1 MSSTLPQRTTLSN
14 QQFLERIFGEYYRA
28 AHVCGFAE
36 DPGKLDQLGLRHY
49 WGGTIWGRNPIENP
63 YENNFFV
70 ISTFNVDPETGKN
83 QRRKANFAG
92 GFCVMIDDI
101 GDGPGA
107 KISELDMEFI
117 GPVPSWKLETSPD
130 NYQYGYIFATPVLE
144 RGKVEALLK
153 GLVAL
158 DLIDDGTDPGMLGC
172 TRYARLPVGSN
183 TKEKYGIAFEHRL
196 ATWKPG
202 TRYEI
207 DDLARGFG
215 IALTDHTRDDKYPDP
230 LPQAEDLVFQ
240 SLERLGM
247 IKSKLREGIWDIT
260 CPWHDQHTELLDNGT
275 AYLSPMGL
283 KCHHGHCGER
293 SGRDLLNWLH
303 GQDPDYVKACE
314 AKMVF
319 EPVPLT
325 PTAAVPDVP
334 LEDEDIEQAIGL
346 IVPGDLMS
354 TRRAYRA
361 LASKMTTLTPDE
373 KDHYLR
379 MIKDAAGV
387 TMSVAK
393 DQLRYT
399 RSEVV
404 KEHRLKGI
412 LKEPAWTHY
421 QEDKIT
427 ACLEN
432 FEAMCDYHGITMQYN
447 QMSHRIDLTVPGHS
461 FAGEDLA
468 NRNLLHMRDLVQKY
482 GLPYARVDEWMM
494 GVAHKY
500 AFHPFEVYLDSLG
513 SLPFDPMCP
522 IFERIANTLNVD
534 EDERANA
541 DIFLRRWFISVVAAV
556 RGHGGAGMK
565 GVLTLAGNQGIGK
578 TSWFRGIFPEDMF
591 CEGLVL
597 DPHNKDTIIKATDH
611 LVCELGELDATFR
624 RDIPA
629 LKAFI
634 SSQYD
639 QIRHP
644 YAAKT
649 SQHPRRTV
657 FCATVNQTHF
667 LVDETGNSRFWPIEV
682 FSCDFHEVSRMRDNG
697 QLALFW
703 REIDEMYRACI
714 AGREEF
720 RWWIGAD
727 EQELLSN
734 SSEKFVR
741 ETAGEAMLKEH
752 FDLDG
757 PAVHWMTGAEIM
769 QTLGVRMNE
778 HNYTSRKNEV
788 LATIRRITGQST
800 IRKFSREGKSFK
812 GYRMPQKKEQKMGA
826 ELAVVPGMPG
836 VPDWL

>member
-1 MSSTLPQRTTLSN
+1 MNITN
-14 QQFLERIFGEYYRA
+14 QQFLEAIFAEYYRA
-28 AHVCGFAE
+28 AHITGFAE
-36 DPGKLDQLGLRHY
+36 DPGKLDQLGKRHY
-49 WGGTIWGRNPIENP
+49 WGGTVWSKNPIENP

-70 ISTFNVDPETGKN
+70 ISTFHVDPETGKN

-92 GFCVMIDDI
+92 GFCIMIDDI

-107 KISELDMEFI
+107 KISEIDMSFI
-117 GPVPSWKLETSPD
+117 GPEPSWKLETSPG
-130 NYQYGYIFATPVLE
+130 NCQYGYIFETPVLE
-144 RGKVEALLK
+144 RGKIEALLK

-158 DLIDDGTDPGMLGC
+158 DLIDDGSDPGMLGC

-183 TKEKYGIAFEHRL
+183 TKEKYGIAYEHRL
-196 ATWKPG
+196 ITWNPG
-202 TRYEI
+202 LRYGI
-207 DDLARGFG
+207 DALAQSFG
-215 IALTDHTRDDKYPDP
+215 LALTDHTRDDQYPDP
-230 LPQAEDLVFQ
+230 LPIENDLVYQ

-260 CPWHDQHTELLDNGT
+260 CPWQAQHTEELDNGS
-275 AYLSPMGL
+275 AYLSPMGYR
-283 KCHHGHCGER
+283 CHHGHCGGKT
-293 SGRDLLNWLH
+293 GRDLLNWLH
-303 GQDPDYVKACE
+303 GQDPVYKQACE

-319 EPVPLT
+319 EPVDNPVDNPVNIGDNL
-325 PTAAVPDVP
+325 PVP
-334 LEDEDIEQAIGL
+334 EDEHDIEKAIGL
-346 IVPGDLMS
+346 IVPGDLQS
-354 TRRAYRA
+354 TRRAYWA
-361 LASKMTTLTPDE
+361 LACKQTGMTPDE
-373 KDHYLR
+373 KDYYIR

-387 TMSVAK
+387 TMGVAK

-399 RSEVV
+399 RAEVMAD
-404 KEHRLKGI
+404 HRKKGI

-432 FEAMCDYHGITMQYN
+432 FEAMCEYHGITMQYN
-447 QMSHRIDLTVPGHS
+447 QMSHRIDLGVPGHN
-461 FAGEDLA
+461 FDGEDLA

-494 GVAHKY
+494 GYAHKHAY
-500 AFHPFEVYLDSLG
+500 HPFEVYLDGLS

-522 IFERIANTLNVD
+522 MFDKLFRTLNID
-534 EDERANA
+534 EDERDNA
-541 DIFLRRWFISVVAAV
+541 EVFVRRWFISVVAAV
-556 RGHGGAGMK
+556 RGHAGAGMK
-565 GVLTLAGNQGIGK
+565 GVLTFAGNQGIGK
-578 TSWFRGIFPEDMF
+578 TSWFREIFPEDMF

-657 FCATVNQTHF
+657 FCATVNQTNF
-667 LVDETGNSRFWPIEV
+667 LVDDTGNSRFWPVEV
-682 FSCDFHEVSRMRDNG
+682 LSCDFKEIKRMKESG
-697 QLALFW
+697 HIALFW

-714 AGREEF
+714 SGREEF
-720 RWWIGAD
+720 KWWIGAD
-727 EQELLSN
+727 EGSLLSE
-734 SSEKFVR
+734 SSEKFIR
-741 ETAGEAMLKEH
+741 ETAGEAMLADNFE
-752 FDLDG
+752 LDG

-769 QTLGVRMNE
+769 LALGMRMNE
-778 HNYTSRKNEV
+778 HNYTTRKSEV
-788 LATIRRITGQST
+788 LSTIRRITGQST
-800 IRKFSREGKSFK
+800 IKKFSRDGKRLT

-826 ELAVVPGMPG
+826 SLAVVPSMVVEPE
-836 VPDWL
+836 WL